1 MSRASEGPARSVALI
16 APLAVIAGLIAAV
29 LCYHPEPA
37 RPVVALTVASGK
49 DAGVA
54 GSGAPPCGNDDLA
67 AVAESQDQAMGDAIA
82 YLRVMNTTDGACSV
96 PSGPPELTVVR
107 GDEDQH
113 LRVVPGNRQTGVSS
127 VPDGETIVLAPFRSV
142 TAAVEWKAGQQADA
156 EEKTS
161 ITLAFGEVSA
171 LPVHVGAN
179 AAADGLLA
187 TDPGMDVIVSGFSQ
201 AALGPLRGG
210 DASGA
215 AEDVDP
221 ALDEPCMLA
230 KDDSDDKDDA
240 GGAPADAT
248 LTLRNV
254 GLHPCIPPALVTLD
268 EAGSGGTVDD
278 GSLLS
283 TASVYGRYHALAVG
297 GRVSYRAASKDRP
310 NWFLRH
316 YGSWRPESVA
326 RLSIVE

>member
-1 MSRASEGPARSVALI
+1 MSRVSGGPVRAVALI
-16 APLAVIAGLIAAV
+16 APLAVVAGLIVAV
-29 LCYHPEPA
+29 LCYHPEPE
-37 RPVVALTVASGK
+37 RPVVSLTVASGK

-67 AVAESQDQAMGDAIA
+67 AAAESQDQAMGDAIA
-82 YLRVMNTTDGACSV
+82 YLRVMNTTDGACSI
-96 PSGPPELTVVR
+96 PSGSPELTVVR

-142 TAAVEWKAGQQADA
+142 TAAVEWKAGQQAGA
-156 EEKTS
+156 EEETA

-179 AAADGLLA
+179 AAADGLLV

-210 DASGA
+210 DASGTA
-215 AEDVDP
+215 GDGDP

-230 KDDSDDKDDA
+230 KDDAGDKDDA
-240 GGAPADAT
+240 GGAPAGAT

-283 TASVYGRYHALAVG
+283 TASVYGRDHALAVG
-297 GRVSYRAASKDRP
+297 GRVSYRAASEDRP

-316 YGSWRPESVA
+316 YGSWRPEPVA